1 MTRTLLIVI
10 SLSLVACSGDDQ
22 PLPESP
28 RQTLSI
34 PETTFSGEYSAEDFD
49 LAQPVDYWE
58 IRLGA
63 IPGLGSD
70 EFERLMTFDASSYE
84 ALDDT
89 QKSILEETT
98 VLDTGFGAQCR
109 PLYCPVYAVSLTG
122 FDATVIDSDAL
133 LLEFFGDIDTEAE
146 LLVYLTYA
154 QNYKEQV
161 RPLAFE
167 ANAEGYRVHV
177 AWDSLCLVRGEDLI
191 QVSPDGTIE
200 RLEELSLEET
210 GVCV

>member
-1 MTRTLLIVI
+1 MTRTLLLAI
-10 SLSLVACSGDDQ
+10 SLSLVACSGDDH
-22 PLPESP
+22 PSPENP

-70 EFERLMTFDASSYE
+70 EFERLMTFDASTHE
-84 ALDDT
+84 ALNDT
-89 QKSILEETT
+89 QKAILEETT

-146 LLVYLTYA
+146 LFVYLTHTP
-154 QNYKEQV
+154 NLSV
-161 RPLAFE
+161 LTPLAFE
-167 ANAEGYRVHV
+167 ANDEGYIVHV
-177 AWDSLCLVRGEDLI
+177 AWDSQCLVRGENLI

-200 RLEELSLEET
+200 TLEELSQEET

>member
-70 EFERLMTFDASSYE
+70 EFERLMTFDASTYE

-89 QKSILEETT
+89 QKAILEETT

-109 PLYCPVYAVSLTG
+109 PLSN
-122 FDATVIDSDAL
+122 
-133 LLEFFGDIDTEAE
+133 
-146 LLVYLTYA
+146 
-154 QNYKEQV
+154 Q
-161 RPLAFE
+161 
-167 ANAEGYRVHV
+167 
-177 AWDSLCLVRGEDLI
+177 RG
-191 QVSPDGTIE
+191 QS
-200 RLEELSLEET
+200 R
-210 GVCV
+210 